1 MDFQKILK
9 IYKISYYTSWH
20 RIEMHKIYHTQP
32 LSLTDSFEVAAAD
45 HTQMHY
51 HVSQHDMYSAWIWGG
66 SK

>member
-1 MDFQKILK
+1 
-9 IYKISYYTSWH
+9 
-20 RIEMHKIYHTQP
+20 MHKIYNTQP

-45 HTQMHY
+45 HTQMYY